1 MSKKPASLTSDLLA
15 RKGEAEPS
23 TIDPADRM
31 TLSAGPGFSAY
42 GGGGGRDGDD
52 EGEEARPRPP
62 EPEIIYTAEETGGG
76 GGSTRLIVGAVLGLI
91 IVGGIFL
98 VMTGKEGGV
107 APVSP
112 DITAQAPEMQAPA
125 TPETQ
130 MPVTPESA
138 APETLTTVPAAPG
151 QSTAEAPAPSAPGSA
166 TNSTTPSAPADLRP
180 TTPVEGA
187 PVESAPQAPA
197 VPPVASVEVPSAPV
211 QAAKPV
217 EEAAP
222 AEKPAAV
229 AAKPSSKGA
238 YVVQLFALKDEA
250 AARASWAKLTK
261 KHGDVLSG
269 HALDVEKAD
278 LGDKGTWYRV
288 RAAGFATKAAAN
300 SACSKLKASGQ
311 DCMVKKR

>member
-23 TIDPADRM
+23 TIDPQAR
-31 TLSAGPGFSAY
+31 TSLSAGPAAGPGFSAY
-42 GGGGGRDGDD
+42 GDGGRDG
-52 EGEEARPRPP
+52 EGEGETTRPLPP

-76 GGSTRLIVGAVLGLI
+76 GGSTRLIVGAVLLLI

-98 VMTGKEGGV
+98 VMTGKERGV

-112 DITAQAPEMQAPA
+112 EIAAQTPAPAGTQGPA
-125 TPETQ
+125 TP
-130 MPVTPESA
+130 A

-151 QSTAEAPAPSAPGSA
+151 QSVTEAPATAQTPAAP
-166 TNSTTPSAPADLRP
+166 NSAPAGLRP
-180 TTPVEGA
+180 STSVEGA
-187 PVESAPQAPA
+187 PVGSAPQAAAPA
-197 VPPVASVEVPSAPV
+197 VPPVASVEVPTAPV

-222 AEKPAAV
+222 AEKPVA

-250 AARASWAKLTK
+250 AARSSWTKLMK

-269 HALDVEKAD
+269 HALDIEKAD

-288 RAAGFATKAAAN
+288 RAAGFTTKAAAN
-300 SACSKLKASGQ
+300 SACAKLKASGQ